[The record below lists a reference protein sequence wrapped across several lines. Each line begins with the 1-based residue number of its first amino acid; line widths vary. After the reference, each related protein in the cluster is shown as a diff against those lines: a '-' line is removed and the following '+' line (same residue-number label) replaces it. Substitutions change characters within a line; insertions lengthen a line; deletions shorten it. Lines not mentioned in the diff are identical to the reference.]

1 MNASKLFTAI
11 AALAFA
17 GATFAAETT
26 PAAAATTSAA
36 AAAQVAVA
44 AKSAAVPAP
53 ADKAVRTREQA
64 RAEAIEAMNNRRAT
78 EASQFDWFMK

>member
-11 AALAFA
+11 ATLAFA
-17 GATFAAETT
+17 GAAFAAETA
-26 PAAAATTSAA
+26 PAAATTSAA

-53 ADKAVRTREQA
+53 ADKTVRSREQT
-64 RAEAIEAMNNRRAT
+64 RAEAVEAMNNRRAT

>member
-26 PAAAATTSAA
+26 PAAATTSAA

>member
-11 AALAFA
+11 ATLAFA
-17 GATFAAETT
+17 GAAFAADTA
-26 PAAAATTSAA
+26 PAAATTSAA

-53 ADKAVRTREQA
+53 ADKAVRTREQT
-64 RAEAIEAMNNRRAT
+64 RAEAVEAMNNRRAT